1 MTNDIVLVNYDWLI
15 NNLKIARF
23 FIQIANCKT
32 TTLAQIKCIQ
42 NEKSLVDPSR
52 LEVCDYILTLFVFLL
67 SSIMFVE

>member
-1 MTNDIVLVNYDWLI
+1 MAIL
-15 NNLKIARF
+15 

-32 TTLAQIKCIQ
+32 TKLAQIKCIQ